1 VSAARILVVEDNS
14 ITRKMV
20 RVALAAEGYEVVLAG
35 DGATA
40 IEAAR
45 ASMPDLVLQD
55 LVLPDM
61 DGFTL
66 VGRLRALPGGDAIPI
81 LAFTGLIS
89 RHEDAR
95 ISAARFNGL
104 LIKPVEPSRLI
115 AAVKRYLVRPRAP
128 QTLPEE
134 QRHVLLVNDDPVL
147 SRLHKLQLEHLG
159 FHVSTAKDPK
169 QALAKARREIPDV
182 ILADILMPR
191 TDGFRF
197 IAKVRADKRLAKVP
211 VVLISAHF
219 ADDDDR
225 LMVARLGA
233 QGMLR
238 RTPELEGAGE
248 LLAEVI
254 RSGVSRTGRRQSG
267 AVRNEEYIARV
278 IAQLERQATTNVGVA
293 QRASLQAAALA
304 ALAAIAD
311 ALSRRLPMEPAMEQV
326 VSQCIDAAGLSR
338 GAVLL
343 RQTDDTLRCAAQVGF
358 NDAQQAELASL
369 LGAEPFTLVT
379 KQDSPVT
386 IMPSEG
392 TPAEAKEFLVRM
404 AASSCLIAPI
414 TSGGVNHGALL
425 LTSATRMLSGE
436 DWNAFAHA
444 IASQLGQAVALS
456 RAFSTLEE
464 SEASSRTLFDGMP
477 LGLFRSTPD
486 GKIQEANPAIL
497 NMLGYAKR
505 EDLLAVHAPELYAE
519 PKDRDRYIQQLRST
533 GLVRDFATVLRRRD
547 GSEFPV
553 ELSARAVPG
562 ADGQLLRID
571 ASIADVTERHLAETT
586 LRDSEARFRQL
597 AENIR
602 EVFFITEAVTGHCLY
617 LSPAYESIFGQT
629 CAMGCATPQAW
640 ADTVHPEDRDR
651 VLAAEKVDLAPDGAI
666 DVFRVVHQDKT
677 VRWVRRRVFPVK
689 NAAGMVYRIV
699 GVAEDITE
707 LRRTEQQLIQA
718 QKMEAVGQ
726 LAGGIAHDFNNL
738 LGAITLFGELAAGDI
753 PANDARREDLDSIQ
767 EAVQRATTLTRQL
780 LAFSR
785 QQVLNTVV
793 LDPNTVISDLV
804 KMLTRLIGEDV
815 ELITEL
821 APDAGMVRADAGQ
834 LEQVLL
840 NLTVNAR
847 DAMPSGGKI
856 IIATTHA
863 TLSEDAARLGEIERA
878 GDYTVI
884 TVSDNGA
891 GMGPEVRAHVFEPF
905 FSTKGA
911 RGTGLGLAT
920 VYGIIRQSGGHIA
933 VISEPGRGTTFTIHL
948 PMVVGAAAS
957 RVSKAE
963 AAPSGGSET
972 ILLAEDDP
980 AVRVAASTVLKRLGY
995 TVIVAR
1001 TAEDAL
1007 TKAESHGSH
1016 IDMVVSDVVLPGM
1029 DGNELI
1035 QQLRR
1040 THPDIK
1046 ALLTSGYAGELIAR
1060 RAVLEPDIPFLE
1072 KPFTSSRLAK
1082 KVRDVL
1088 DGAEILAAAQAPVT
1102 AAP

>member
-20 RVALAAEGYEVVLAG
+20 RVALEAEGYDVLIAG
-35 DGATA
+35 DGASA

-66 VGRLRALPGGDAIPI
+66 VARLRALPGGDAIPI

-95 ISAARFNGL
+95 ISAAKFSGL

-115 AAVKRYLVRPRAP
+115 AAVKAYLVRPRVAP
-128 QTLPEE
+128 APDQGH
-134 QRHVLLVNDDPVL
+134 RHVLLVNDDPVL
-147 SRLHKLQLEHLG
+147 SRLHKLQLEQLG
-159 FHVSTAKDPK
+159 YRVTTAKDGK
-169 QALAKARREIPDV
+169 QALAKARLAIPDA
-182 ILADILMPR
+182 ILADILMPG

-225 LMVARLGA
+225 RMVASLGA

-238 RTPELEGAGE
+238 RTPELEGAAE
-248 LLAEVI
+248 LLPDVI
-254 RSGVSRTGRRQSG
+254 RRGVGRASRRPG
-267 AVRNEEYIARV
+267 AARNEEYIARV
-278 IAQLERQATTNVGVA
+278 IAQLERQATANVGVA

-358 NDAQQAELASL
+358 NPEQQSELAAL
-369 LGAEPFTLVT
+369 LGAEPFKHVV
-379 KQDSPVT
+379 KQGSPVT
-386 IMPSEG
+386 IMPSDG
-392 TPAEAKEFLVRM
+392 TAAEAKEFLVRM

-425 LTSATRMLSGE
+425 LTSATRLLSGE

-456 RAFSTLEE
+456 RAFSTMAE

-477 LGLFRSTPD
+477 LGLFRSTPE
-486 GKIQEANPAIL
+486 GAIQEANPAIL
-497 NMLGYAKR
+497 SMLGYASR
-505 EDLLAVHAPELYAE
+505 EDLLGVHAPELYAN
-519 PKDRDRYIQQLRST
+519 PRDRERYIEQLRST
-533 GLVRDFATVLRRRD
+533 GLVRGFPTTLRRKD
-547 GSEFPV
+547 GSQFPV
-553 ELSARAVPG
+553 ELSARAVTG
-562 ADGQLLRID
+562 ADEKLLRIE
-571 ASIADVTERHLAETT
+571 ASIVDVTERHLAETT
-586 LRDSEARFRQL
+586 LRESEARFRQL

-602 EVFFITEAVTGHCLY
+602 EVFFITEAETGRCLY

-629 CAMGCATPQAW
+629 CEKGCTTPQAW
-640 ADTVHPEDRDR
+640 ANTVHPEDRDR
-651 VLAAEKVDLAPDGAI
+651 VMATARAGLAPEGAV
-666 DVFRVVHQDKT
+666 DVFRVVHSDKT
-677 VRWVRRRVFPVK
+677 IHWVRRRVFPVK
-689 NAAGMVYRIV
+689 DAAGVVYRIV

-707 LRRTEQQLIQA
+707 LRRAEQQLIQA

-738 LGAITLFGELAAGDI
+738 LGAITLFGELAAGDL
-753 PANDARREDLDSIQ
+753 PADDARREDLDSIQ
-767 EAVQRATTLTRQL
+767 DAVQRATTLTRQL

-793 LDPNTVISDLV
+793 LDPNTVISDLM

-815 ELITEL
+815 ELITQL
-821 APDAGMVRADAGQ
+821 DPDAGMVRADAGQ

-840 NLTVNAR
+840 NLAVNAR

-856 IIATTHA
+856 VIATTRA
-863 TLSEDAARLGEIERA
+863 KLGADAARQIELERA
-878 GDYTVI
+878 GEYAVI
-884 TVSDNGA
+884 TVSDTGS
-891 GMGPEVRAHVFEPF
+891 GMSPEVRARVFEPF

-920 VYGIIRQSGGHIA
+920 AYGIVRQSGGHIA
-933 VISEPGRGTTFTIHL
+933 VASEPGHGTTFTIHL
-948 PMVVGAAAS
+948 PTISGAAVPRLNS
-957 RVSKAE
+957 SAE
-963 AAPSGGSET
+963 SAPSGGSET

-995 TVIVAR
+995 AVIVAR

-1007 TKAESHGSH
+1007 AKAETHGGQ
-1016 IDMVVSDVVLPGM
+1016 IDLIISDVVLPGM
-1029 DGNELI
+1029 HGGELI

-1040 THPDIK
+1040 SHPHVK

-1060 RAVLEPDIPFLE
+1060 RGVLESDTAFLE

-1082 KVRDVL
+1082 KVREVL
-1088 DGAEILAAAQAPVT
+1088 DGAETLSVV
-1102 AAP
+1102 

>member
-1 VSAARILVVEDNS
+1 MSAARILVVEDNS

-20 RVALAAEGYEVVLAG
+20 RVTLETEGYEVLLAG
-35 DGATA
+35 DGASA

-66 VGRLRALPGGDAIPI
+66 VAKLRAIPGGDAIPI

-95 ISAARFNGL
+95 ISAARFSGL

-115 AAVKRYLVRPRAP
+115 AAVKAYLVRPRAVP
-128 QTLPEE
+128 APAQEH
-134 QRHVLLVNDDPVL
+134 RHVLLVNGDPVL
-147 SRLHKLQLEHLG
+147 SRLHRLQLEQLG
-159 FHVSTAKDPK
+159 FRVTTAKDGK
-169 QALAKARREIPDV
+169 QALAKARRAIPDA

-197 IAKVRADKRLAKVP
+197 ISAVRADKRLAKVP

-225 LMVARLGA
+225 RMVARLGA

-238 RTPELEGAGE
+238 RTPELEGAAE
-248 LLAEVI
+248 LLADVI
-254 RSGVSRTGRRQSG
+254 RIGVTRVSRHTGVAG
-267 AVRNEEYIARV
+267 NEQYIARV
-278 IAQLERQATTNVGVA
+278 IAQLERQATVNVGVA

-311 ALSRRLPMEPAMEQV
+311 ALSRRVPIEPAMEQV

-343 RQTDDTLRCAAQVGF
+343 RQADDTLRCAAQVGF
-358 NDAQQAELASL
+358 NPAQRSELESL
-369 LGAEPFTLVT
+369 LGAEPFKHVVNQGT
-379 KQDSPVT
+379 PVT
-386 IMPSEG
+386 IMPSDG
-392 TPAEAKEFLVRM
+392 TAAEAQDFLVRM
-404 AASSCLIAPI
+404 AASSCMIAPI
-414 TSGGVNHGALL
+414 SSGGVNHGALL
-425 LTSATRMLSGE
+425 LTSATRLLSGE
-436 DWNAFAHA
+436 DWSAFAHA

-456 RAFSTLEE
+456 RAFSTMAE

-486 GKIQEANPAIL
+486 GTIQEANPAIL
-497 NMLGYAKR
+497 SMLGYPSR
-505 EDLLAVHAPELYAE
+505 EDLLAVRAPELYAD
-519 PKDRDRYIQQLRST
+519 PDDRDRYIEQLRST
-533 GLVRDFATVLRRRD
+533 GLVRAFATVLRRRD

-553 ELSARAVPG
+553 ELSARGVNG
-562 ADGQLLRID
+562 ADGRLLRIE

-586 LRDSEARFRQL
+586 LRESEARFRQL

-602 EVFFITEAVTGHCLY
+602 EVFFITEAVTGRCLY

-629 CAMGCATPQAW
+629 CEDGCASPQAW
-640 ADTVHPEDRDR
+640 ANTVHPEDRDR
-651 VLAAEKVDLAPDGAI
+651 ILATAQADLAPEGAV
-666 DVFRVVHQDKT
+666 DQFRVVRPDKT

-689 NAAGMVYRIV
+689 DAAGVVYRVV

-707 LRRTEQQLIQA
+707 LRRAEQQLIQA

-738 LGAITLFGELAAGDI
+738 LGAITLFGELAAGDL
-753 PANDARREDLDSIQ
+753 PADDARREDLDSIQ
-767 EAVQRATTLTRQL
+767 DAVQRATTLTRQL

-804 KMLTRLIGEDV
+804 KMLTRLIGEDI
-815 ELITEL
+815 ELITQL
-821 APDAGMVRADAGQ
+821 DPDAGMVRADAGQ

-856 IIATTHA
+856 VIATTRA
-863 TLSEDAARLGEIERA
+863 TLSEDAARQSEIERA
-878 GDYTVI
+878 GDYAII
-884 TVSDNGA
+884 TVTDTGS
-891 GMGPEVRAHVFEPF
+891 GMSPEVRARVFEPF

-933 VISEPGRGTTFTIHL
+933 VASEPGQGTRFTIHL
-948 PMVVGAAAS
+948 PMVAGAAVS
-957 RVSKAE
+957 RTSKAE
-963 AAPSGGSET
+963 AAPRGGSET

-995 TVIVAR
+995 TIIVAR

-1007 TKAESHGSH
+1007 AKAEAHGGN
-1016 IDMVVSDVVLPGM
+1016 IDLVVSDVVLPGM
-1029 DGNELI
+1029 DGGELI
-1035 QQLRR
+1035 QRLRLS
-1040 THPDIK
+1040 HPDIR
-1046 ALLTSGYAGELIAR
+1046 AMLTSGYAGELIAR
-1060 RAVLEPDIPFLE
+1060 RGVREPDIPFLE

-1082 KVRDVL
+1082 KIRDVL
-1088 DGAEILAAAQAPVT
+1088 DGAKTLTVA
-1102 AAP
+1102 